1 MRIGRVGKMPMSRYS
16 PPAGRRARLEH
27 QAQIKRRQRPSRYAR
42 RPSHNHSWPIPP
54 AWRAAWSLRGLEQPR
69 CFRRIACGF
78 EWDYIVSVTDAAGQ
92 ERRARIATDATPEE
106 VRALQFQR
114 RGELGW
120 ARGLEEV

>member
-1 MRIGRVGKMPMSRYS
+1 MTYKRGTGTIGRYS
-16 PPAGRRARLEH
+16 TRAGAAEL
-27 QAQIKRRQRPSRYAR
+27 KLLLRPRSNLYGR